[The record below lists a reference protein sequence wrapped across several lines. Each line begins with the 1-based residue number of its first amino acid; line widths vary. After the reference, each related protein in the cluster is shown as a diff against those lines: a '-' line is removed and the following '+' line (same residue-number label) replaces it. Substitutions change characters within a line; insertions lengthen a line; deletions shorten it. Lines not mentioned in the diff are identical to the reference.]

1 MNLYEA
7 GFKVHYLQA
16 ALEIAEL
23 MVNDFID
30 KENGGFFI
38 GPEGGEKL
46 IVRAKDSYDGAIPS
60 GNAVAAM
67 NCIRIS
73 RFTGNMKWDEIAQK
87 TFLAFSDGIN
97 RMPSAH
103 SFMLTSFMFAE
114 ENPKEIVVVSKK
126 KNSESISMIR
136 KIQNNYNPHSI
147 IILKNMDNTKALDK
161 LAPWIS
167 MHDMIDDKIT
177 FYICENFAC
186 KMPTTD
192 IDTAMKYLQ

>member
-1 MNLYEA
+1 
-7 GFKVHYLQA
+7 
-16 ALEIAEL
+16 
-23 MVNDFID
+23 
-30 KENGGFFI
+30 
-38 GPEGGEKL
+38 
-46 IVRAKDSYDGAIPS
+46 
-60 GNAVAAM
+60 
-67 NCIRIS
+67 
-73 RFTGNMKWDEIAQK
+73 
-87 TFLAFSDGIN
+87 
-97 RMPSAH
+97 
-103 SFMLTSFMFAE
+103 
-114 ENPKEIVVVSKK
+114 
-126 KNSESISMIR
+126 MIR